1 MSNYLAIATTTAAL
15 SQILIGPVQDA
26 VGSSATIDFKRPNGK
41 DDQPEPH
48 PHVNVYLYQVTPN
61 PAFRSADLPTRRADG
76 SLVKQPMVA
85 LDLHYLFTFHGKDEQ
100 LEQQRMLGAVV
111 SVMQAQPILSPAI
124 IKAALNTYGFLGDS
138 DLGSQIEK
146 VRFTPA
152 TFSLEEF
159 SKLWS
164 AFFQIE
170 YALSVAY
177 QASVVLIESSQSPAQ
192 ATLPVESRNIYVAPF
207 TQPTITQ
214 VSPQTG
220 PGNPILP
227 TSTLVIQGTQLL
239 GDITAV
245 RIGDTIASPPV
256 VTETSIVMPV
266 PAGVEAGVQGLQVI
280 QQLLLGTPPVS
291 HPGYESNIVAV
302 VLQPVISAQTATSAQ
317 VSFNVNPTVGTDQK
331 VSLLLNQTPVAL
343 PATPAAYTFPLPA
356 LATAS
361 NALNF
366 PIAGVAAGTYLVRVR
381 IDGAE
386 SPLDLNPASPT
397 YGPTVAIP

>member
-214 VSPQTG
+214 VSRQTG